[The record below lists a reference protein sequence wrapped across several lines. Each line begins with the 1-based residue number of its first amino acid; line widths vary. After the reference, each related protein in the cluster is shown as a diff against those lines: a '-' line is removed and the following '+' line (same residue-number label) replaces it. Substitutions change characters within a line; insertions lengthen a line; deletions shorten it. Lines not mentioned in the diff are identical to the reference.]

1 MVSPYRKFGY
11 TMGDTTVTELDK
23 IAFMTRIKSTFK
35 GATPIAI
42 NKGIHSFVN
51 PDDAAICLERIN
63 MAEYERERYR
73 PIDYLEVY
81 ADGGLEAVGEILKLR
96 WNADNNIYGVF
107 ECIIPKGSRYYRGL
121 WESSIGPQESIA
133 SDQLKVVRILD

>member
-1 MVSPYRKFGY
+1 
-11 TMGDTTVTELDK
+11 
-23 IAFMTRIKSTFK
+23 
-35 GATPIAI
+35 
-42 NKGIHSFVN
+42 
-51 PDDAAICLERIN
+51 
-63 MAEYERERYR
+63 MAEYAKERYR
-73 PIDYLEVY
+73 PIDYYGVY
-81 ADGGLEAVGEILKLR
+81 SGGGLEAVGEILKLR